1 MRAGLILGTTPP
13 RYIKGGVGQVVGHLH
28 FASRPDDTTL
38 AYKRDRKLDGW
49 FFSAAPFLRNNPVDF
64 LVFGLIIN
72 KGGYN
77 WGYNLL
83 GLARP
88 IMSVKEIFF
97 IVLARQ
103 IDNL

>member
-1 MRAGLILGTTPP
+1 M
-13 RYIKGGVGQVVGHLH
+13 VGHLH

-77 WGYNLL
+77 LL

-88 IMSVKEIFF
+88 IMSVKEILF